1 LVGRAIAANPS
12 IEAAQA
18 ALHQVQETVY
28 AQQGLFFPTVQA
40 EYTYVHQQLAGNLGW
55 NSPGIQSYGRVIA
68 TKSNPAG
75 NGSPF
80 NGPVVYDFHTAQFTV
95 RYVPDV
101 FGANRRQ
108 VESLKALADVQR
120 FELEA
125 TYITLASNVVA
136 AALQEASVRARIDA
150 VKKIITVNETSLGI
164 LRDQF
169 RFAYVM
175 RIDVAAREAALAAAQ
190 ALLQPLEK
198 QYEQTRDLIRALVGN
213 LPSEDVPETFELAS
227 LHLPDEPPVSLPAK
241 LIEQRPDI
249 RAAEAQL
256 HAANAQVGVAIAA
269 MLPQI
274 TLSSSATGL

>member
-80 NGPVVYDFHTAQFTV
+80 NGPVVYDLHTAQFTV

-136 AALQEASVRARIDA
+136 AALQEASVRAQIYA

-164 LRDQF
+164 LRYQF
-169 RFAYVM
+169 SFAYVM

-190 ALLQPLEK
+190 ALLPPLEK

-227 LHLPDEPPVSLPAK
+227 P
-241 LIEQRPDI
+241 
-249 RAAEAQL
+249 
-256 HAANAQVGVAIAA
+256 
-269 MLPQI
+269 
-274 TLSSSATGL
+274 